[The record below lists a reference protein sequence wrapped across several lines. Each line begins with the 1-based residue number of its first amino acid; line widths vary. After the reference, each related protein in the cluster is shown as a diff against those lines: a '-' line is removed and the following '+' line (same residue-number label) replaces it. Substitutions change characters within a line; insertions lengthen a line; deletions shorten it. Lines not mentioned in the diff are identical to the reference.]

1 MIHRLSNLCKA
12 YLTSV
17 LLRTSTTPATFLI
30 NYLYLA
36 SSRKKLIPKKTAI
49 ILRYAKQSL
58 LSLAN
63 PVNNNILPFYPAQ
76 I

>member
-1 MIHRLSNLCKA
+1 MIHRPPELIESNSSPLRA
-12 YLTSV
+12 SATSI
-17 LLRTSTTPATFLI
+17 TFLR
-30 NYLYLA
+30 NHLYLA
-36 SSRKKLIPKKTAI
+36 SSRKKLIPKNTAI